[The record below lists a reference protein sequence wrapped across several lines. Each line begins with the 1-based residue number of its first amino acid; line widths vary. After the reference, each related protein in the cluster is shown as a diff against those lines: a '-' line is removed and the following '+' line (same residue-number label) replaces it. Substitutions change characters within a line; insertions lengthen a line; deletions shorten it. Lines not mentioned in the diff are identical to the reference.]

1 LRDEKARSTS
11 FEVDGRRKY
20 LYGNFVYNIQNR
32 TLHREEHI
40 MPLSKEKKPDSSTKR
55 SERLDARVTPEQ
67 KRLLLKAAALK
78 GSSLTEFLVS
88 SAQEAAYR
96 TIQKHE
102 VIKLGERDRET
113 FVNALLSEREP
124 SEEAKQ
130 AAREYLESSK

>member
-1 LRDEKARSTS
+1 
-11 FEVDGRRKY
+11 
-20 LYGNFVYNIQNR
+20 
-32 TLHREEHI
+32 
-40 MPLSKEKKPDSSTKR
+40 MPLSEEKKPDSRTKR

-67 KRLLLKAAALK
+67 KGLLLKAAALK

-96 TIQKHE
+96 TIQEHE
-102 VIKLGERDRET
+102 VLKLGEQDREI